1 MVSWDPWC
9 STRDAGDYLGFC
21 SSCPSSPCP
30 DTLKEGH
37 VVKTFIHVNVS
48 VQTGLEHTFWAGKG
62 VCAALQ
68 NPISGT
74 LCHSVYDP
82 LCPGSPRHYTPYRH
96 LSCRKTLKLEEEI
109 GILLL
114 FWPHLEAL
122 TFRALRY
129 AALFGPYV
137 GVCSVAPW
145 TTGVVVGIPAEV
157 LPQVLRWVPIRI
169 KPTGEQ
175 TNIIESVN

>member
-1 MVSWDPWC
+1 ME
-9 STRDAGDYLGFC
+9 L
-21 SSCPSSPCP
+21 
-30 DTLKEGH
+30 
-37 VVKTFIHVNVS
+37 
-48 VQTGLEHTFWAGKG
+48 TFWAGKG

-68 NPISGT
+68 SPISGT
-74 LCHSVYDP
+74 LCHSLYDP
-82 LCPGSPRHYTPYRH
+82 LSPGSPRRYTPYRH
-96 LSCRKTLKLEEEI
+96 LSCRKTLKLEEQI
-109 GILLL
+109 SILLL
-114 FWPHLEAL
+114 FCPHLKAL

-129 AALFGPYV
+129 AALFGPHV